1 MATKKVS
8 VSDAATFF
16 GVSKEAIHNR
26 IRRGSLDVAL
36 VDGIKMVV
44 INTDEAAKQVRKTVS
59 KASAQSD
66 KYYQLLAEQ
75 NRKLQERVAELE
87 VETRTLRDQKEQML
101 IEERKKIE
109 QIYKDRDEQ
118 LKTVLSTL
126 STQFMLTQQTVQEV
140 EHLEA
145 EIEETPAVLEVVL
158 KSKIISLRKY
168 MKKLDISEKKQGKI
182 EKKFRKLSKKDNRI
196 IIKNNK
202 LYVDIKKFNYDD
214 LIF

>member
-1 MATKKVS
+1 MAVKKVS

-75 NRKLQERVAELE
+75 NRKLQERVVELE
-87 VETRTLRDQKEQML
+87 AETRMLRDQKEQML

-109 QIYKDRDEQ
+109 QIYKDRDDQ

-126 STQFMLTQQTVQEV
+126 STQFMLTQQKEEEP

-145 EIEETPAVLEVVL
+145 EIEEVPVVLEV
-158 KSKIISLRKY
+158 KSKVISLKKY
-168 MKKLDISEKKQGKI
+168 MNKLEISEKKQLKI
-182 EKKFRKLSKKDNRI
+182 EKKFKKLAKKEERI
-196 IIKNNK
+196 ISKDNK
-202 LYVDIKKFNYDD
+202 LYLDVKRFNYDD

>member
-44 INTDEAAKQVRKTVS
+44 INTDEAAKQVRKTAT
-59 KASAQSD
+59 KASVQSD
-66 KYYQLLAEQ
+66 KYHQLLAEQ

-87 VETRTLRDQKEQML
+87 LETRTLRDQKEQML

-109 QIYKDRDEQ
+109 QIYRDRDEQ

-126 STQFMLTQQTVQEV
+126 STQFMLTQQKEEEPEALEV
-140 EHLEA
+140 
-145 EIEETPAVLEVVL
+145 EIEEAPIVLVS
-158 KSKIISLRKY
+158 KSKIISLKKY
-168 MKKLDISEKKQGKI
+168 MKKLNISEKKQVKI
-182 EKKFRKLSKKDNRI
+182 EKKFKKLRKTDERV
-196 IIKNNK
+196 IIKDDN

>member
-1 MATKKVS
+1 MKKVS

-26 IRRGSLDVAL
+26 IRRGSLDVTL

-44 INTDEAAKQVRKTVS
+44 INTDEATKQVRKTVTR
-59 KASAQSD
+59 ATAQGD
-66 KYYQLLAEQ
+66 KYYQLLEEQ
-75 NRKLQERVAELE
+75 NKKLQERVAFLE
-87 VETRTLRDQKEQML
+87 AETRLLRDQKEAML

-126 STQFMLTQQTVQEV
+126 STQFMLTQHKEEEP

-145 EIEETPAVLEVVL
+145 EIEETPAILEV
-158 KSKIISLRKY
+158 KSKIISLKKF
-168 MKKLDISEKKQGKI
+168 MKKLNISKSKQEKI
-182 EKKFRKLSKKDNRI
+182 EKKFKRLQKKDERI
-196 IIKNNK
+196 ILEDGKFF
-202 LYVDIKKFNYDD
+202 VDVKKFNYDD
-214 LIF
+214 LIL